1 MGPAKEATACSACQ
15 NAQFFWQSLKNLVL
29 GEKAAAA
36 QVIISGFQRMKGRRK
51 SFLSFFFSISI
62 FLKININSKVLG
74 I

>member
-36 QVIISGFQRMKGRRK
+36 QVIISGYPEDEGNTEKF
-51 SFLSFFFSISI
+51 FVIFFF
-62 FLKININSKVLG
+62 N
-74 I
+74 